1 MLTKDDHIIDK
12 FREMIEKRYNYVEL
26 TQRFEIPS
34 SISEETIAEVK
45 NYFLNTIYPPAT
57 ERKQLEDAFSN
68 LAEYVRSPKKIW
80 GLFGNM
86 AGAVFK
92 FGRHFMQALK
102 AGFGALDSF
111 MGAKNFELSMAEIAN
126 KNGILPPISDEDF
139 EDTMYQLP
147 REEVEKFIGDVKG
160 LFGAMVNTVLLKKTL
175 AILDNVIETM
185 EKKPNTYPA
194 ADVDGIKLGR
204 GLLEKGYALFSKYD
218 EPTKLAIVEFIFKNE
233 MWYIDSIY
241 KKKEEK

>member
-1 MLTKDDHIIDK
+1 MEVADRLPLTIGCE
-12 FREMIEKRYNYVEL
+12 RALLRPRR
-26 TQRFEIPS
+26 QR
-34 SISEETIAEVK
+34 
-45 NYFLNTIYPPAT
+45 
-57 ERKQLEDAFSN
+57 
-68 LAEYVRSPKKIW
+68 RSPSFARHET
-80 GLFGNM
+80 GHRGRRPHL
-86 AGAVFK
+86 AGAGSGSDVPWYPN
-92 FGRHFMQALK
+92 GTYSSPVRRQRRRHHR
-102 AGFGALDSF
+102 S
-111 MGAKNFELSMAEIAN
+111 
-126 KNGILPPISDEDF
+126 PPISDDDF
-139 EDTMYQLP
+139 EETMYQLP

-175 AILDNVIETM
+175 SILDNVVETM

-204 GLLEKGYALFSKYD
+204 ALLEKGYDLFSKYD

>member
-1 MLTKDDHIIDK
+1 METKDDHIIDK
-12 FREMIEKRYNYVEL
+12 FREMLEKRYDYNDL
-26 TQRFEIPS
+26 KMRFDIPASINEEI
-34 SISEETIAEVK
+34 IAEVK
-45 NYFLNTIYPPAT
+45 HYFLNTIYPPAL
-57 ERKQLEDAFSN
+57 ERKQLEDAFKN

-86 AGAVFK
+86 TGAIFK
-92 FGRHFMQALK
+92 FGRHFMAALK

-111 MGAKNFELSMAEIAN
+111 MGAKNFEESMAEIAN

-147 REEVEKFIGDVKG
+147 REELEKFIGDVKG

-175 AILDNVIETM
+175 SILDNVIETM
-185 EKKPNTYPA
+185 ERKPNTYPT
-194 ADVDGIKLGR
+194 ADVDGIKLGK
-204 GLLEKGYALFSKYD
+204 GLLEKGYDLFSKYD
-218 EPTKLAIVEFIFKNE
+218 EPTKNAIVEFIFKNE
-233 MWYIDSIY
+233 LWYIDYVY